1 HSYQT
6 SHIQGIYVSLNIT
19 RSPYIYTLSLHDALP
34 ISLLTRGLDKPG
46 SNTFVI
52 HGLIFLLVVYA
63 FGYLAFSAAVAIKEF
78 DELGLRFWQKGVF
91 GLSFMLLYL
100 VLFVAAIYFGCGKI
114 A

>member
-1 HSYQT
+1 MKEVLDTIDSARNRR
-6 SHIQGIYVSLNIT
+6 VSPTAMLV
-19 RSPYIYTLSLHDALP
+19 AAA
-34 ISLLTRGLDKPG
+34 LLTRGLDKPG

-100 VLFVAAIYFGCGKI
+100 VLFVAAIYFGLGKI

>member
-1 HSYQT
+1 MKEVLDTIDSA
-6 SHIQGIYVSLNIT
+6 IKRLVSPTAMLV
-19 RSPYIYTLSLHDALP
+19 AAA
-34 ISLLTRGLDKPG
+34 LLTRGLDQPG

-100 VLFVAAIYFGCGKI
+100 VLFIAAIYFGLGKI